1 MAHSPHR
8 RMATGEGST
17 PLRVGDQAPVFEL
30 RRTFDESVSLDELVS
45 RGPVLIAFYVFDF
58 GNI

>member
-1 MAHSPHR
+1 
-8 RMATGEGST
+8 MATGEGST